1 MDDLPTFFIVGAQKT
16 GTSSLHDWLR
26 QQPDICLPKIKE
38 THYFAYPERY
48 RYGLDWY
55 LEQFSTSGR
64 KATGRV
70 MGEIDPEYMFF
81 SETPKRISQLINNP
95 KIIFIFRNP
104 IERAFSQYQM
114 SVARGYEDLSFIEA
128 LEIEQDRLAN
138 DTDDFSLKH
147 HSYLSRGRYA
157 EQVQRYLQAFPKSDF
172 LFIKFKDM
180 VSDDKGEEMYGH
192 ICSFIGLKSDPAIAD
207 RTRRSNEASEPI
219 SMILRNIIHR
229 GSKLRRLIGKTIPSY
244 DLKLKIWLAI
254 DRLNRRPLKHKET
267 LEYHRIPN
275 HMIMSIK
282 NEVKRL
288 QQMTNLDFDDWLEKM
303 SQCTRLQKMPDS
315 K

>member
-1 MDDLPTFFIVGAQKT
+1 VYNLPTFFIVGAQKS
-16 GTSSLHDWLR
+16 GTTSLHDWLR
-26 QQPDICLPKIKE
+26 QQPDICLPEIKE

-48 RYGLDWY
+48 RYGLYWY
-55 LEQFSTSGR
+55 LAQFQTSGR

-81 SETPKRISQLINNP
+81 SETPKRMSQLTNNP

-157 EQVQRYLQAFPKSDF
+157 EQVQRYLQAFSESDF
-172 LFIKFKDM
+172 LYIKFEDM
-180 VSDDKGEEMYGH
+180 VSDDKGQEIYGN
-192 ICSFIGLKSDPAIAD
+192 ICRFIGLKSDPAIAD
-207 RTRRSNEASEPI
+207 RTRRSNEASEPK

-229 GSKLRRLIGKTIPSY
+229 GSKLRRLISKTIPSY

-254 DRLNRRPLKHKET
+254 DRLNRRPHKHKET
-267 LEYHRIPN
+267 LEYHRLSN
-275 HMIMSIK
+275 HMIISIK
-282 NEVKRL
+282 NEVKTL
-288 QQMTNLDFDDWLEKM
+288 QQITNLDLDNWLEKM
-303 SQCTRLQKMPDS
+303 SQCSR
-315 K
+315 